1 MRKKARM
8 LWFVPWVL
16 LPSMALSGC
25 AGIEYLNDIPRD
37 FALALEADASEEIS
51 GEQPEAGAEA
61 VLALSAIDRISFLM
75 EEAYHFAGDSL
86 SEAEQIWYRDMEQIL
101 GGYGTDVELSPEGLA
116 AGLGEADMDKI
127 FQCVMCDHPELFYV
141 DGYSYT
147 KYMRGE
153 QITAITF
160 SGTYNGDLESVV
172 EREQEI
178 RAAAD
183 GILAGIEAG
192 ADDYKK
198 IKYVYEAL
206 ISNTDYDIGVSDH
219 QNIYSVFVHHLSV
232 CQGYA
237 KATQY
242 LLNRLGV
249 ECTLVQGTVQTGE
262 GHAWNLVKVDG
273 EYYYVDTTWGDVSYR
288 IEDGAAGAQGVADPG
303 GEGAEAQGVA
313 DPGGEGAEAQNDAVP
328 GSEGTEPQE
337 GAASGAG
344 DVNPQEGEKGIDTE
358 EQEQAS
364 EAGRKYMTWEDMP
377 EINYDYLNVTTQE
390 ILRTHTIGGVV
401 PMPLC
406 TAVEA
411 NYYRKEGALFSC
423 YDEEQ
428 MAALFQKAIE
438 TGKRDVTV
446 KCMDAVCYEEV
457 YEALIAQRGIFDY
470 LEDGKSTVAYAQNE
484 NQFSLTF
491 WVTNE

>member
-16 LPSMALSGC
+16 LPGMALSGC

-37 FALALEADASEEIS
+37 FALAQEADASEESS

-249 ECTLVQGTVQTGE
+249 ECTLVQGTVQAGE
-262 GHAWNLVKVDG
+262 GHAWNLVRADG

-303 GEGAEAQGVA
+303 G
-313 DPGGEGAEAQNDAVP
+313 
-328 GSEGTEPQE
+328 EGTEPQE

-446 KCMDAVCYEEV
+446 KCM
-457 YEALIAQRGIFDY
+457 GH
-470 LEDGKSTVAYAQNE
+470 
-484 NQFSLTF
+484 
-491 WVTNE
+491 

>member
-1 MRKKARM
+1 M
-8 LWFVPWVL
+8 LFR
-16 LPSMALSGC
+16 S
-25 AGIEYLNDIPRD
+25 
-37 FALALEADASEEIS
+37 
-51 GEQPEAGAEA
+51 
-61 VLALSAIDRISFLM
+61 
-75 EEAYHFAGDSL
+75 
-86 SEAEQIWYRDMEQIL
+86 
-101 GGYGTDVELSPEGLA
+101 
-116 AGLGEADMDKI
+116 
-127 FQCVMCDHPELFYV
+127 
-141 DGYSYT
+141 
-147 KYMRGE
+147 
-153 QITAITF
+153 
-160 SGTYNGDLESVV
+160 YNGDLESVV

-249 ECTLVQGTVQTGE
+249 ECTLVQGTVQAGE
-262 GHAWNLVKVDG
+262 GHAWNLVRADG

-313 DPGGEGAEAQNDAVP
+313 DPGGEG
-328 GSEGTEPQE
+328 TEPQE
-337 GAASGAG
+337 GAASEAG
-344 DVNPQEGEKGIDTE
+344 DVDPQEGEKGTDTE

-423 YDEEQ
+423 YDE
-428 MAALFQKAIE
+428 
-438 TGKRDVTV
+438 
-446 KCMDAVCYEEV
+446 
-457 YEALIAQRGIFDY
+457 
-470 LEDGKSTVAYAQNE
+470 
-484 NQFSLTF
+484 
-491 WVTNE
+491 

>member
-8 LWFVPWVL
+8 LWFVPWAL
-16 LPSMALSGC
+16 MSGMALSGC

-75 EEAYHFAGDSL
+75 EEAYHFAFDSL

-101 GGYGTDVELSPEGLA
+101 GGYGTDVELSSEGLA

-153 QITAITF
+153 QITSITF
-160 SGTYNGDLESVV
+160 SGTYNGDLESAV

-183 GILAGIEAG
+183 GILAGIGDG
-192 ADDYKK
+192 ADDYEKV
-198 IKYVYEAL
+198 KYVYDVL
-206 ISNTDYDIGVSDH
+206 ISNTDYDMGVSDH

-288 IEDGAAGAQGVADPG
+288 IEDGAAGAQGG
-303 GEGAEAQGVA
+303 
-313 DPGGEGAEAQNDAVP
+313 AVP

-344 DVNPQEGEKGIDTE
+344 SVNPQEGKKGMDTE
-358 EQEQAS
+358 EQEQSS

-390 ILRTHTIGGVV
+390 IQRTHTIGGVV

-423 YDEEQ
+423 YDEGQ